1 MFRPA
6 VIAALFILSLAA
18 CGGKED
24 DRGFLEGA
32 AKTETDTATH
42 PASPGGE
49 AVIPSTASGTTVLVT
64 LEDNRIVV
72 ADADRIPVGPAI
84 FTITNTGSA
93 VHSLYIEG
101 PGVNKAPDVTTIAQ
115 GSTTSVNAT
124 LQQGS
129 YTLYCPITGHRENGE
144 AVTLIIKAPT
154 APGSTST
161 ISTTG
166 T

>member
-6 VIAALFILSLAA
+6 VTAIFLVLSLAA

-49 AVIPSTASGTTVLVT
+49 ALVPSTASGTTVLVT

-72 ADADRIPVGPAI
+72 AEADRIPVGPAV
-84 FTITNTGSA
+84 FTITNTGKA
-93 VHSLYIEG
+93 VHSLFIEG
-101 PGVNKAPDVTTIAQ
+101 PGVSKAPDVTTIAQ
-115 GSTTSVNAT
+115 GATTSVNAT
-124 LQQGS
+124 LQSGS

-144 AVTLIIKAPT
+144 TLTLIIKPPN

-161 ISTTG
+161 ISTTS

>member
-6 VIAALFILSLAA
+6 VTAIFLVLSLAA

-49 AVIPSTASGTTVLVT
+49 ALVPSTASGTTVLVT

-72 ADADRIPVGPAI
+72 AEADRIPVGPAV
-84 FTITNTGSA
+84 FTITNTGKA
-93 VHSLYIEG
+93 VHSLFIEG
-101 PGVNKAPDVTTIAQ
+101 PGVSKAPDVTTIAQ
-115 GSTTSVNAT
+115 GATTSVNAT
-124 LQQGS
+124 LQSGS

-144 AVTLIIKAPT
+144 TLTLIIKPPS

-161 ISTTG
+161 ISTTS

>member
-1 MFRPA
+1 MFRSA
-6 VIAALFILSLAA
+6 VLMSLLTLSLVA

-42 PASPGGE
+42 PASPGG
-49 AVIPSTASGTTVLVT
+49 AALVPSTASGTTVLVT
-64 LEDNRIVV
+64 LEDNRLVV
-72 ADADRIPVGPAI
+72 ADADRIPVGPAV
-84 FTITNTGSA
+84 FTITNAGSA
-93 VHSLYIEG
+93 VHSLFIEG
-101 PGVNKAPDVTTIAQ
+101 PGVSKAPDVSTIAQ
-115 GSTTSVNAT
+115 GTTTSVNAT
-124 LQQGS
+124 LQTGS

-144 AVTLIIKAPT
+144 ALTLVIKPAA

-161 ISTTG
+161 ISTTS